1 MSEKSHWLWRS
12 MSIMMVVMMA
22 LSPILTAPASGAVS
36 SEAASAPESTKN
48 LATSKAPMAG
58 SIPSGVPTAQP
69 LDKIHPDL
77 RDLALSA
84 APALPSEYEQQNA
97 GQALVMVEVIAQVSE
112 REDLDLSGFFADGKF
127 IQRPALGE
135 GEVKIAVFF
144 GQVQAS
150 ELIKLASIARVQVI
164 LPVVLEKNGQPDD
177 YPIDDQQQTS
187 DQRGPEDWAALRAKA
202 DELRAGSLPW
212 SEAKAFGDGREQ
224 IVPQDWFEVNP
235 MGPHKAELAWDRG
248 YTGEGVSVAVND
260 DGVDHA
266 HPDLMG
272 TQKIYESAVAPEYN
286 GWPMVFSPFSM
297 YLYANDN
304 VFGTSYIAGGYYSV
318 QYVDTSA
325 TPSLSACGSGIQCF
339 DFTPLIDY
347 GQLGIEHTYVI
358 SSSMSQSGV
367 VHVGTHP
374 DNNLRDFVWGERP
387 AVIVTDPNT
396 AGVYDTVYMD
406 LDDDYDF
413 RDEKPLTRADV
424 SDLANTRNNMIG
436 YRDMNGDGLADISGG
451 KLYFIGD
458 GVTPI
463 PASDWLYG
471 TDAPPPGNGDLIA
484 VANGQLAGGYSH
496 GTQCASNIAG
506 QGVVN
511 GLLPSFADL
520 GTAGEAATPAGAV
533 FGMAPDVGVVDVSD
547 IYWNFASSK
556 IDAYTFE
563 AIGYDGIPSYMGA
576 DTDPI
581 QVASNSYGSSDQD
594 NDGWDYDGQYVSQV
608 IRYYAPQLQ
617 MTFST
622 GNGGPGFGTT
632 SPPSP
637 DVGIAVGASTEFDS
651 TGWDS
656 ITNTYQIMY
665 NDVIPFSN
673 RGPGARG
680 TGGVDVVAGGAYA
693 AGDLALN
700 YGPPSTFGVLD
711 GNLAWDTWGGTSRS
725 SPVTAGVLALLY
737 DAYMQD
743 NGDWPTYDVAKALL
757 QSSATD
763 INYDSMT
770 QGSGSVNADRG
781 TLVAGG
787 EYGVYAMPTEWD
799 PGDYRSTD
807 YPGFAHLVY
816 PGDTWDQTFEVYN
829 PGAEDIT
836 LEVQSGATQLIGS
849 ETFDFTITPEMFAA
863 KNPDAFINSPT
874 WIIPITATPEKIAA
888 NDWWDNITIPVD
900 TELMIVRMRYPY
912 DQFDVGSDLTADNR
926 FRLAVYNWE
935 DYNGDGE
942 VWIDANGDNTVNV
955 TTTGVVSQ
963 IDGYEGTDWNS
974 TETQQWEFGRFG
986 YNRPGGDVL
995 EMWVQNP
1002 LGRMLDGLFIGLQQ
1016 YDLSTVEQ
1024 TDMSFEIDFY
1034 KYQDVSWLSAST
1046 DSLVVP
1052 AGGNAS
1058 FDGTINVPGDIPAGA
1073 YEAHFKLIDPGHAP
1087 YDGHTTV
1094 IPVAMS
1100 VAAEFPGSAQLGGTL
1115 ADTNDANNPYNNGVV
1130 RGDFDWTWRA
1140 ESGDWRFFF
1149 MDIDNVAATIMS
1161 ENFNGAFPP
1170 AGWSVVDN
1178 ASTGNVWDRNDA
1190 FGADNLTLGTGY
1202 SADADSYAT
1211 CGPDGWDSELR
1222 TPDIDLS
1229 VASNP
1234 QLSFYS
1240 NFQDYAGAG
1249 DAWVYISIDSGSTW
1263 DTLYHQTTD
1272 DSSFDTGTERVFDLT
1287 DYAGETIMLSFRY
1300 SDNGNGC
1307 AWFWQIDDVS
1317 VINRLY
1323 PENANLLVNTVWDD
1337 SAPPTDI
1344 DTAVLGPTPSQ
1355 LGSGPLDFPE
1365 PGYFGP
1371 YTLDTIASS
1380 PRYNVSDGI
1389 WQFDTSSGGPDDW
1402 ITAPL
1407 QDGLHEIL
1415 LHNILYDGDKVAVPF
1430 TTTVGTLLAEPNSF
1444 DIQTY
1449 TDSGSVGTVSVT
1461 PSLGLDGL
1469 VADGYVLDKDITTFT
1484 NEPISFVSSNTIE
1497 WTDTFTIENGVR
1509 LTVNTSSADISDIDL
1524 YVFYYDEGEGTFVQ
1538 RGSSTTGT
1546 ANEQVVIESPEDG
1559 MWMVGINNWS
1569 GPAGTFNLTRVVETK
1584 QGGITISG
1592 LPSGAV
1598 TADSTVDFDIDYDFP
1613 FVPGVTY
1620 TAVVNYGPPQ
1630 APMLGTVLVDIT
1642 KVPAVEK
1649 TVDKDVAFPG
1659 DELNYTITLNN
1670 ITDAADSVVMT
1681 DTIPANTEFVSVSS
1695 NASYDVAN
1703 NRISFSGSLDANSSE
1718 TVDLTVMI
1726 DDGVAAGT
1734 IITNTAEMTADNLFS
1749 GSMSDSATTKVGEAN
1764 FSTSYKSASETAGVG
1779 ELISYEVHVINT
1791 GEALTEVTLTD
1802 PIPAGTSY
1810 YDHDDSP
1817 PYQHFMYNAALDQM
1831 EWTGNV
1837 APGEELVFSFEVMV
1851 EATYQPGDVVTNEAT
1866 IAWNGNEMTLTAT
1879 TDVVFNHFIYLPV
1892 VPKEAGVAE

>member
-1 MSEKSHWLWRS
+1 MSVKSHWLWRS
-12 MSIMMVVMMA
+12 MSIVMVVMMA
-22 LSPILTAPASGAVS
+22 FTPILASPASGAVS
-36 SEAASAPESTKN
+36 SEAAAAPESTTN
-48 LATSKAPMAG
+48 LAASKAPTAD
-58 SIPSGVPTAQP
+58 STPSGVPTVQP

-84 APALPSEYEQQNA
+84 APALPSGYEQQA
-97 GQALVMVEVIAQVSE
+97 VGQELVMVEVIAQLSE
-112 REDLDLSGFFADGKF
+112 QEDLDLSGFFVDGKF
-127 IQRPALGE
+127 IQRPALRVGDF
-135 GEVKIAVFF
+135 KIAVFF
-144 GQVQAS
+144 GQVRAS

-177 YPIDDQQQTS
+177 YPIDDQKQTS

-224 IVPQDWFEVNP
+224 IIPQDWFEVMP
-235 MGPHKAELAWDRG
+235 MGPHKAEAAWDRG

-272 TQKIYESAVAPEYN
+272 TQKIYESTAVPEYN
-286 GWPMVFSPFSM
+286 GWPMVFSPLSM
-297 YLYANDN
+297 YLYTYDN
-304 VFGTSYIAGGYYSV
+304 VFGTSYISGGFDSV

-339 DFTPLIDY
+339 DFTPLIDF
-347 GQLGIEHTYVI
+347 GELGIEHTYVI
-358 SSSMSQSGV
+358 SSAMSQSGV

-374 DNNLRDFVWGERP
+374 DNNLRDYVWGERP

-424 SDLANTRNNMIG
+424 SDLANTRNDMIG

-451 KLYFIGD
+451 KLYFIAD

-463 PASDWLYG
+463 PVSDWLYG
-471 TDAPPPGNGDLIA
+471 SITPPPGNGDLIA

-506 QGVVN
+506 QGVVD

-520 GTAGEAATPAGAV
+520 GAAGEAAKPTGAV
-533 FGMAPDVGVVDVSD
+533 FGMAPGVGVVDVSD

-563 AIGYDGIPSYMGA
+563 AIGYDGIDQTGFSVLDSSIGNT
-576 DTDPI
+576 DTDAI

-594 NDGWDYDGQYVSQV
+594 NDGWEYDGQYVSQV
-608 IRYYAPQLQ
+608 IRWYAPQLQ

-622 GNGGPGFGTT
+622 GNGGPGYGTT

-680 TGGVDVVAGGAYA
+680 TSGVDVVAGGAYA

-711 GNLAWDTWGGTSRS
+711 GNLSWDTWGGTSRS

-787 EYGVYAMPTEWD
+787 EYGVYAMPTEWN
-799 PGDYRSTD
+799 PGDYRGTD

-816 PGDTWDQTFEVYN
+816 PGDTWDQTFTVTN
-829 PGAEDIT
+829 PGDEEIT
-836 LEVQSGATQLIGS
+836 LEVQSGATQLIDS
-849 ETFDFTITPEMFAA
+849 TTFDFTITPEMFAA

-874 WIIPITATPEKIAA
+874 WIIPLTATADKMSA
-888 NDWWDNITIPVD
+888 NPWWDNIEIPAD

-926 FRLAVYNWE
+926 FRLMVYNWE

-963 IDGYEGTDWNS
+963 IDGYPGTDWSN

-1034 KYQDVSWLSAST
+1034 KYQDVSWLSA
-1046 DSLVVP
+1046 DKASLVVP
-1052 AGGNAS
+1052 AGGSAS
-1058 FDGTINVPGDIPAGA
+1058 FNGTVNVPADIPAGA
-1073 YEAHFKLIDPGHAP
+1073 YEAHFKLVDPGTET
-1087 YDGHTTV
+1087 YDAHTTV

-1100 VAAEFPGSAQLGGTL
+1100 VAAEIPGNAQFGGTL
-1115 ADTNDANNPYNNGVV
+1115 ANTNDADNPYNNGVV

-1149 MDIDNVAATIMS
+1149 MDV
-1161 ENFNGAFPP
+1161 
-1170 AGWSVVDN
+1170 
-1178 ASTGNVWDRNDA
+1178 ND
-1190 FGADNLTLGTGY
+1190 
-1202 SADADSYAT
+1202 
-1211 CGPDGWDSELR
+1211 
-1222 TPDIDLS
+1222 
-1229 VASNP
+1229 V
-1234 QLSFYS
+1234 
-1240 NFQDYAGAG
+1240 
-1249 DAWVYISIDSGSTW
+1249 
-1263 DTLYHQTTD
+1263 
-1272 DSSFDTGTERVFDLT
+1272 
-1287 DYAGETIMLSFRY
+1287 
-1300 SDNGNGC
+1300 
-1307 AWFWQIDDVS
+1307 
-1317 VINRLY
+1317 Y
-1323 PENANLLVNTVWDD
+1323 PENTNLLINTVWDD
-1337 SAPPTDI
+1337 TAPPTDI
-1344 DTAVLGPTPSQ
+1344 DTIVLGPTPSE

-1380 PRYNVSDGI
+1380 PRYNVSGGT

-1402 ITAPL
+1402 IVAPL
-1407 QDGLHEIL
+1407 
-1415 LHNILYDGDKVAVPF
+1415 
-1430 TTTVGTLLAEPNSF
+1430 
-1444 DIQTY
+1444 
-1449 TDSGSVGTVSVT
+1449 
-1461 PSLGLDGL
+1461 
-1469 VADGYVLDKDITTFT
+1469 
-1484 NEPISFVSSNTIE
+1484 
-1497 WTDTFTIENGVR
+1497 
-1509 LTVNTSSADISDIDL
+1509 
-1524 YVFYYDEGEGTFVQ
+1524 
-1538 RGSSTTGT
+1538 
-1546 ANEQVVIESPEDG
+1546 EDG
-1559 MWMVGINNWS
+1559 
-1569 GPAGTFNLTRVVETK
+1569 
-1584 QGGITISG
+1584 
-1592 LPSGAV
+1592 
-1598 TADSTVDFDIDYDFP
+1598 
-1613 FVPGVTY
+1613 
-1620 TAVVNYGPPQ
+1620 
-1630 APMLGTVLVDIT
+1630 
-1642 KVPAVEK
+1642 
-1649 TVDKDVAFPG
+1649 
-1659 DELNYTITLNN
+1659 
-1670 ITDAADSVVMT
+1670 
-1681 DTIPANTEFVSVSS
+1681 
-1695 NASYDVAN
+1695 
-1703 NRISFSGSLDANSSE
+1703 
-1718 TVDLTVMI
+1718 
-1726 DDGVAAGT
+1726 
-1734 IITNTAEMTADNLFS
+1734 
-1749 GSMSDSATTKVGEAN
+1749 
-1764 FSTSYKSASETAGVG
+1764 
-1779 ELISYEVHVINT
+1779 
-1791 GEALTEVTLTD
+1791 
-1802 PIPAGTSY
+1802 
-1810 YDHDDSP
+1810 
-1817 PYQHFMYNAALDQM
+1817 
-1831 EWTGNV
+1831 
-1837 APGEELVFSFEVMV
+1837 
-1851 EATYQPGDVVTNEAT
+1851 
-1866 IAWNGNEMTLTAT
+1866 
-1879 TDVVFNHFIYLPV
+1879 
-1892 VPKEAGVAE
+1892 